1 MAKKRHKEY
10 QFRPDPTGTNLL
22 KKLHLTLQQRHRI
35 LKWGLYVVLGI
46 VLLVIQD
53 VMMSRFRFSGA
64 TTDLA
69 ACIILL
75 IGLYEGIEDGGL
87 FALLASCFYW
97 FSGSAPGPY
106 VIAYLTILTVGVSL
120 LRQTFWRRSFGSIA
134 LCAALAI
141 MAYELLI
148 FLTAIFLGL
157 TIWSRLGV
165 AILTGMM
172 TIIIMLPLYPLVKS
186 IAKIGGETWKE

>member
-1 MAKKRHKEY
+1 MAKKRRNVY

-22 KKLHLTLQQRHRI
+22 KKLHLTLQQRHTL
-35 LKWGLYVVLGI
+35 LKWGLYVALSI
-46 VLLVIQD
+46 LLLVIQD
-53 VMMSRFRFSGA
+53 VLMSQFRFSGA

-87 FALLASCFYW
+87 FALLASVIYW

-106 VIAYLTILTVGVSL
+106 VIACLTILTVGVSL
-120 LRQTFWRRSFGSIA
+120 LRQIFWRRSFGSIA
-134 LCAALAI
+134 LCTGLAI
-141 MAYELLI
+141 MAYELII

-165 AILTGMM
+165 AILTGILTILVMM
-172 TIIIMLPLYPLVKS
+172 PLYPLVKS